1 MSQGSRTFR
10 KGELLAILGEIYRD
24 KATGTLVLQKDQTN
38 KFLYVQD
45 GEYIFAASNAP
56 EDKFTQIL
64 VSRGKLTAEQLAMAT
79 DKKDGRT
86 IGRTLVEMGFLGSE
100 DLLDSLVEQMRKIAR
115 SAVQWDEGLAVF
127 KAGVL
132 PPNIARLPLSTQRFI
147 VDTALSI
154 EDRGWAATTLGRMET
169 PLIISPA
176 ERQAVGSLP
185 PTPEEIRLLEQVDG
199 KRNAREVCERAG
211 VDPFYGARFFIGL
224 SHLGLLHLRSLLS
237 QSGAPKGSSEPLDL
251 SFLDDLA
258 PSPAPPSEWAPA
270 AAQTSTPASLPPAT
284 PAAGLPAAAF
294 APAPAEPPPPA
305 PKEAPP
311 SGPRQSLPFE
321 TDMPVPPPVLA
332 PTPAA
337 AIPPPPPKRSPF
349 RAPGAPDTANPA
361 SEVLRYDEN
370 GAGAPEDIGMHEPSH
385 SRRLVLTLAA
395 VLAFAGVLAV
405 AAWYFYLRPSD
416 MIQLGPEPAAGKA
429 TKPGHKTPTPVP
441 PPSVTD
447 IPETASGGLSSAP
460 VSANPGPAPVQAANP
475 VEGPA
480 PRKSGGQAPP
490 VATPAPKPPATSPA
504 PDVPPPARPSAPA
517 PAAGEGGQLLAAGK
531 YPEAA
536 SAFLAIWD
544 KGTAGYTV
552 SIEVACQPET
562 VAKGYAAAAGSTQ
575 YAILPFDLK
584 GRSCY
589 LVVWGT
595 FPDKASA
602 EAALKGLPAF
612 FIQAAQP
619 KVVPK
624 AKILELSR
632 GKR

>member
-169 PLIISPA
+169 PMIISPA

-224 SHLGLLHLRSLLS
+224 SHLGLLHLRPLLS

-270 AAQTSTPASLPPAT
+270 AAQTPTPASLPPVTSA
-284 PAAGLPAAAF
+284 PGLPATAF
-294 APAPAEPPPPA
+294 TPVPAEPPSPP
-305 PKEAPP
+305 EAPP
-311 SGPRQSLPFE
+311 PGPRQSLPFE
-321 TDMPVPPPVLA
+321 TDMPVPPPVPA
-332 PTPAA
+332 PAPAM

-349 RAPGAPDTANPA
+349 RTPGAPDTVNSA

-370 GAGAPEDIGMHEPSH
+370 ETGAPEDIGMHEPPR
-385 SRRLVLTLAA
+385 SRRLVVTLAA
-395 VLAFAGVLAV
+395 ALAFVGVLAV

-416 MIQLGPEPAAGKA
+416 MIQLGPEQTAGKA
-429 TKPGHKTPTPVP
+429 TKPGHKPPTPVP
-441 PPSVTD
+441 PSAATSN
-447 IPETASGGLSSAP
+447 PEAAAGGLSPAP
-460 VSANPGPAPVQAANP
+460 VPANPSPAPVQVTNP
-475 VEGPA
+475 VENPA
-480 PRKSGGQAPP
+480 PPKHDGQAPP

-504 PDVPPPARPSAPA
+504 PDVPPPARPSSPA

-536 SAFLAIWD
+536 SAFLALWD
-544 KGTAGYTV
+544 KGSAGFTV

-562 VAKGYAAAAGSTQ
+562 VAKGYAAAAGSAQ

-595 FPDKASA
+595 YPDKASA
-602 EAALKGLPAF
+602 EAALKALPVF

-619 KVVPK
+619 KVVSK

-632 GKR
+632 GRR